1 MIWPILALF
10 TGIIILVISA
20 DKFVD
25 GAASTANRFGMP
37 PLLIGVLI
45 LGFGSSTP
53 EMVVSTI
60 SALQGNPG
68 IALGNAV
75 GSNITNIALIIG
87 ITALV
92 SPISV
97 QSSVLRK
104 EFPYLIAVTAF
115 SIFLLY
121 DAELSRLDGWSL
133 IVIFLALTAWFI
145 YEGLKYPKD
154 ILAEAVEEEL
164 KEELSKTRALLYL
177 ILGMIFLVISSR
189 LLVWGGVEVA
199 RSLGISDVVIGL
211 TIVAIGTSLPELAA
225 SIAAVKKKEHDLA
238 LGNIIGSNM
247 FNSSIVIGLAGAIS
261 STQIDPYL
269 ITRDLPVMGLAT
281 IALYLMGSPVVNRPG
296 RINRYEGAALLL
308 GYVGYNCYLLYTTA
322 IGI

>member
-1 MIWPILALF
+1 MIWPILALV

-25 GAASTANRFGMP
+25 GAASTANRLGMP

-97 QSSVLRK
+97 RSSVLRK

-145 YEGLKYPKD
+145 YAGLKYPKD
-154 ILAEAVEEEL
+154 ILAEDVEEEL
-164 KEELSKTRALLYL
+164 KEELSKTRATLYL
-177 ILGMIFLVISSR
+177 ILGLIFLVLSSR
-189 LLVWGGVEVA
+189 MLVWGGVEVA

-247 FNSSIVIGLAGAIS
+247 FNSSIVIGLAGTIS
-261 STQIDPYL
+261 STQIDPNL

-281 IALYLMGSPVVNRPG
+281 IALFLMGSPVVNRPG
-296 RINRYEGAALLL
+296 RINRLEGATLLL
-308 GYVGYNCYLLYTTA
+308 GYVGYNIYLVYTTA